1 MIDLTYVIFD
11 WGITA
16 KALWASSPALSLLC
30 GISAAF
36 FSGAKREDTVVIATL
51 P

>member
-11 WGITA
+11 WGINA
-16 KALWASSPALSLLC
+16 KALWASSPALSLL
-30 GISAAF
+30 GPF
-36 FSGAKREDTVVIATL
+36 RLRLFQGQRREDTVVIATL